1 MNLRIAAL
9 AVATVLGL
17 TLGQVLFKLAA
28 SRGALTEIIASPVLW
43 AALLLYGGVT
53 VIWVLLLRE
62 VELSRA
68 YPVIAATYVLIP
80 AVSVLFLGEKLGAYY
95 PYGVVLILAGI
106 VLVLWT

>member
-9 AVATVLGL
+9 AVTTVLGL

-28 SRGALTEIIASPVLW
+28 SRGALAEIISSPVLW
-43 AALLLYGGVT
+43 VALVLYGGVT
-53 VIWVLLLRE
+53 IIWVLLLRE

-80 AVSVLFLGEKLGAYY
+80 AVSVLFLGEKLGPYY